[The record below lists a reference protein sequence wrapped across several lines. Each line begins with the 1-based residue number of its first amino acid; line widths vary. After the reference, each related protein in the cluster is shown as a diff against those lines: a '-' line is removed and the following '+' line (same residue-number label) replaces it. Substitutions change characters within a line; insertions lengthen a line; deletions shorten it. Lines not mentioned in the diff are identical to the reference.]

1 MATVTSDQSK
11 LVLNAFAATFQNNL
25 VSADLCTWKQYDGE
39 FEPTNRLN
47 VSEQVGPR
55 YRVRQTVDGVADLST
70 GTDTSVF
77 GSEQF
82 IVNRTFNV
90 NMGFG
95 DFVKIRDLGSAR
107 ESEALKNA
115 ATNLAEQIDAYVMGR
130 ISTASN
136 NWLGNPAN
144 NIADYNSFA
153 AGCTRLMEEGVD
165 LNDLR
170 AALAPADRQALG
182 AYLVALAA
190 PDALATNAFRTGFKG
205 TIDNVPTM
213 FTQQLAALTTG
224 TRAAS
229 GASVI
234 NGASQN
240 VDYRTVAVSGAPGR
254 YMTQTLAIDGLTAG
268 HTIEA
273 GAVFTVTGS
282 NAYDNRKQASLGRLQ
297 QFTVTETATAG
308 GDGAIAALRIFP
320 AMIVA
325 GSGATAPIQ
334 NENTAHATVTAAPA
348 DGAAIT
354 FIGTA
359 STTYVPRFIIQKQAI
374 VVNTVP
380 LAMPDSDTAMRRSLS
395 KVPLS
400 VRMWKWSDGATGQHN
415 IRFDVALTANIR
427 ERRRIVR
434 INGA

>member
-25 VSADLCTWKQYDGE
+25 ISSELATWKQYDGE

-55 YRVRQTVDGVADLST
+55 YKVTQTVDGVADLST
-70 GTDTSVF
+70 GTQTSVF

-82 IVNRTFNV
+82 VVNRTFNV

-115 ATNLAEQIDAYVMGR
+115 ATNLAEQIDAYVMGV
-130 ISTASN
+130 AGVMSN
-136 NWLGNPAN
+136 NWLGTPGNS
-144 NIADYNSFA
+144 IATYNDFA
-153 AGCTRLMEEGVD
+153 QGVTRLMEEGVE

-182 AYLVALAA
+182 AYLVGLNAT
-190 PDALATNAFRTGFKG
+190 DALATGAFRNGFKG
-205 TIDNVPTM
+205 EVDNVPTM
-213 FTQQLAALTTG
+213 FTQQLAALTVG

-229 GASVI
+229 GASI
-234 NGASQN
+234 TNGANQN
-240 VDYRTVAVSGAPGR
+240 VDYRSVAVSGAPGR
-254 YMTQTLAIDGLTAG
+254 YMSQTLSIDGLTSG
-268 HTIEA
+268 HTIKA
-273 GAVFTVTGS
+273 GEVFTIVGV

-297 QFTVTETATAG
+297 QFTVLEDATATVG
-308 GDGAIAALRIFP
+308 GAIAALRIFP

-325 GSGATAPIQ
+325 GTGGSTAIQ

-348 DGAAIT
+348 DGVALV
-354 FIGTA
+354 FVGTA
-359 STTYVPRFIIQKQAI
+359 STTYIPRFIIQKQAL

-380 LAMPDSDTAMRRSLS
+380 LAMPDSDTAMRRSLT

-415 IRFDVALTANIR
+415 IRFDVALTANVR
-427 ERRRIVR
+427 DRRRIVR